1 MQNLRRKIWSLVRR
15 SVLRKLDVVDN
26 AVDYLRLGQ
35 LDIYV
40 VLLLDVDAQL
50 ILDVALV
57 FDV

>member
-1 MQNLRRKIWSLVRR
+1 MRR

-26 AVDYLRLGQ
+26 TVDYLRLGQ

>member
-1 MQNLRRKIWSLVRR
+1 MRR